1 MDNQYFT
8 SLIKEQALQIDLL
21 QKENAGLGKENS
33 ELKKKIAELKEA
45 LNCLKEQLNK
55 DSHNSSKPPS
65 SDGLKKKKTKS
76 LREPSGKRNGGQKG
90 HVGHTLEMVEEPDH
104 TVIHGINECE
114 RCGCSLD
121 SEEIYNLESHQVFDT
136 PEPKLEVTEHQAEMK
151 KCPGCGFMNKAKF
164 PPEASNITQ
173 YGNRINS
180 LVSYFSTYQL
190 IPLKRVGEIF
200 ADLFNRPI
208 CKASIIKMNKKTYEA
223 LEIFDVIA
231 KEKIRNSRVVHVDES
246 GFYGE
251 NKRQWVHCAST
262 ETITHYQYHSKRGKI
277 ATDEIGILPGFNGI
291 LVHDFW
297 RPYLKYSCAHALCNA
312 HHLRELV
319 FLIEEKKSVWAA
331 DMKKLLLQIK
341 KTVDDARAE
350 HDALSDKIVKDFENR
365 YEKILEQGMRANPPP
380 SPPPPPSLDNS
391 DLSKKKGPGKKSK
404 SLNFLIRL
412 KEHREKVLAFMY
424 NFEIHFDNNLAERD
438 IRMVKLQ
445 QKISGTFRTD
455 QGAKSFCRTRA
466 YISTVK
472 KNGIN
477 VLKALNDAINGYV
490 FIPKA

>member
-1 MDNQYFT
+1 MGNRQ
-8 SLIKEQALQIDLL
+8 IKKL
-21 QKENAGLGKENS
+21 QKENAELRKE
-33 ELKKKIAELKEA
+33 ITELKEA
-45 LNCLKEQLNK
+45 LNSLKEQLNK

-65 SDGLKKKKTKS
+65 SDGLKKKMTKS
-76 LREPSGKRNGGQKG
+76 LRKPSGKKSGGQKG
-90 HVGHTLEMVEEPDH
+90 HTGHTLEMVEEPDH
-104 TVIHGINECE
+104 TITHVINECE
-114 RCGCSLD
+114 KCGCLLD

-136 PEPKLEVTEHQAEMK
+136 SEPKMEVTEHRAEMK
-151 KCPGCGFMNKAKF
+151 RCCECGFMNKAKF

-173 YGNRINS
+173 YGNRINA
-180 LVSYFSTYQL
+180 LVSYFSNYQL

-208 CKASIIKMNKKTYEA
+208 SKTSIIKMNKKTYEA

-231 KEKIRNSRVVHVDES
+231 KEEIRNSRVVHVDES
-246 GFYGE
+246 GFYCE
-251 NKRQWVHCAST
+251 NKRQWLHCAST
-262 ETITHYQYHSKRGKI
+262 ETITYYQYHSKRGKI
-277 ATDEIGILPGFNGI
+277 ATDEIGILPGFNGTM
-291 LVHDFW
+291 VHDFW

-319 FLIEEKKSVWAA
+319 FLIEEKKSVWAS

-341 KTVDDARAE
+341 ETVDNARAE
-350 HDALSDKIVKDFENR
+350 SGGLSNKIVKDFENR

-380 SPPPPPSLDNS
+380 SLDNS
-391 DLSKKKGPGKKSK
+391 DLPKKGRAKKSK

-424 NFEIHFDNNLAERD
+424 NPEVPFDNNLAERD

-455 QGAKSFCRTRA
+455 QGAKYFCRTRS

-477 VLKALNDAINGYV
+477 VLKALNDAIDGHAI
-490 FIPKA
+490 IPKA

>member
-1 MDNQYFT
+1 MDNRYFT
-8 SLIKEQALQIDLL
+8 SLIKEQARQIDLL
-21 QKENAGLGKENS
+21 QKENASLRKKNS
-33 ELKKKIAELKEA
+33 ELKKEIAELKEA

-65 SDGLKKKKTKS
+65 SDGYS
-76 LREPSGKRNGGQKG
+76 
-90 HVGHTLEMVEEPDH
+90 GHTLEMVEEPDH

-114 RCGCSLD
+114 KCGCSLD

-151 KCPGCGFMNKAKF
+151 RCPGCGFMNKAKF

-190 IPLKRVGEIF
+190 IPLKRVAEIF

-277 ATDEIGILPGFNGI
+277 ATDEIGILPGFNGT

-380 SPPPPPSLDNS
+380 SLDNS
-391 DLSKKKGPGKKSK
+391 DLPKKKGPEKKSK

-424 NFEIHFDNNLAERD
+424 NFEIPFDNNLAERD

-472 KNGIN
+472 KNEIN
-477 VLKALNDAINGYV
+477 VLQALNDAINGYA